1 MSERTELRRE
11 MVERQL
17 LAQGIRDARVVL
29 AMGEVPREEFVPRE
43 LVQHAYADAAL
54 PIGEGQTISQPY
66 IVALATQG
74 MELAADDRVL
84 EVGTGSGYGAAIL
97 SRIARE
103 VYTVESRRTLAC
115 AAEER
120 FRRLGYDNIH
130 VRHGDGTLGWAE
142 HAPYDAITV
151 TAGGPVIPEPLSAQ
165 LTVGGFLV
173 IPVGAT
179 LDSQTLVRVHR
190 VKHDRYYHESL
201 GRVRF
206 VPLVG
211 AEGWEER
218 LCIAEVQGTRLRQ
231 ALPETSP

>member
-1 MSERTELRRE
+1 
-11 MVERQL
+11 
-17 LAQGIRDARVVL
+17 
-29 AMGEVPREEFVPRE
+29 
-43 LVQHAYADAAL
+43 
-54 PIGEGQTISQPY
+54 
-66 IVALATQG
+66 
-74 MELAADDRVL
+74 
-84 EVGTGSGYGAAIL
+84 
-97 SRIARE
+97 